1 MLKWGLHIIEIMQED
16 LVIYT
21 PMYVTFFWA
30 VLLII
35 TKRENNRAK
44 FFLGI
49 FMFAAFLLYLSHAQ
63 FFKKHTLTFHYF
75 DSIYMFSSLSVY
87 PLYYWYI
94 RLLSIETTY
103 RSKNLLLLF
112 PGLALAI
119 ASFVVYL
126 MMGNDERTS
135 YINNYIFK
143 EQPNTHLSV
152 LMKIQRAFFLIS
164 RIIFI
169 LQVIILVFVGRKLII
184 HHQKNIANFYS
195 NLENR
200 SILWV
205 KYMLYSILVTSF
217 MSIIFNLLGRS
228 FFLDVPFILLIPS
241 LVFSVLLFFI
251 GFLGYMQNH
260 TVYDLQ
266 LDVLQSEHIDAKKTN
281 TERLKEK
288 LIDLFVNGKAYKNP
302 DLKIIQVSEMLNTNR
317 TYISK
322 LINTE
327 FSCTFSE
334 FVNRY
339 RIEEAKY
346 LLCEESSK
354 NYSLDYIAE
363 KSGFGSMVNFMRVFR
378 EIEGK
383 TPGHFREIKAKNRQT
398 G

>member
-1 MLKWGLHIIEIMQED
+1 MLED

-21 PMYVTFFWA
+21 PMYITLFWA
-30 VLLII
+30 IVLLI

-44 FFLGI
+44 FFLGV
-49 FMFAAFLLYLSHAQ
+49 FMFTAFLLYLSHAH
-63 FFKKHTLTFHYF
+63 FFKKHIASFQYF

-94 RLLSIETTY
+94 RLLSVETNY
-103 RSKNLLLLF
+103 RQKNLLLLL
-112 PGLALAI
+112 PGVLLALA
-119 ASFVVYL
+119 SFVIYRL
-126 MMGNDERTS
+126 MGDEEKLL
-135 YINNYIFK
+135 YITGYVFK
-143 EQPNTHLSV
+143 EQQITELTK
-152 LMKIQRAFFLIS
+152 LMQIQRAIYVVS

-169 LQVIILVFVGRKLII
+169 VQVLVLLFHGRKLII
-184 HHQKNIANFYS
+184 NHQKNIANFYS

-205 KYMLYSILVTSF
+205 KYMLYSIVVTSL
-217 MSIIFNLLGRS
+217 MSLVFNLVGRS
-228 FFLDVPFILLIPS
+228 FFLDLPEILMIPS
-241 LVFSVLLFFI
+241 LVFSILLFFI
-251 GFLGYMQNH
+251 GVQGYMQNH

-266 LDVLQSEHIDAKKTN
+266 LDVLQGEAVTTKKINTN
-281 TERLKEK
+281 KLKEK
-288 LIDLFVNGKAYKNP
+288 LIELFLHEKVYKNP
-302 DLKIIQVSEMLNTNR
+302 DLKITQISEMLNTNR

-339 RIEEAKY
+339 RVKEAKQ

-378 EIEGK
+378 DIEGT
-383 TPGHFREIKAKNRQT
+383 TPGKYREMKLNNRKVS
-398 G
+398 

>member
-1 MLKWGLHIIEIMQED
+1 MLED

-21 PMYVTFFWA
+21 PMYITLFWA
-30 VLLII
+30 IVLLI

-44 FFLGI
+44 FFLGV
-49 FMFAAFLLYLSHAQ
+49 FLFTAFLLYLSHAH
-63 FFKKHTLTFHYF
+63 FFKKHIASFQYF

-94 RLLSIETTY
+94 RLLSVETNY
-103 RSKNLLLLF
+103 RQKNLLLLL
-112 PGLALAI
+112 PGVLLALA
-119 ASFVVYL
+119 SFVIYRL
-126 MMGNDERTS
+126 MGDEEKLL
-135 YINNYIFK
+135 YITGYVFK
-143 EQPNTHLSV
+143 EQQITELTK
-152 LMKIQRAFFLIS
+152 LMQIQRAIYVVS

-169 LQVIILVFVGRKLII
+169 VQVLVLLFHGRKLII
-184 HHQKNIANFYS
+184 NHQKNIANFYS

-205 KYMLYSILVTSF
+205 KYMLYSIVVTSL
-217 MSIIFNLLGRS
+217 MSLVFNLVGRS
-228 FFLDVPFILLIPS
+228 FFLDLPEILMIPS
-241 LVFSVLLFFI
+241 LVFSILLFFI
-251 GFLGYMQNH
+251 GVQGYMQNH

-266 LDVLQSEHIDAKKTN
+266 LDVLQGEAVTTKKINTN
-281 TERLKEK
+281 KLKEK
-288 LIDLFVNGKAYKNP
+288 LIELFLHEKVYKNP
-302 DLKIIQVSEMLNTNR
+302 DLKITQISEMLNTNR

-339 RIEEAKY
+339 RVKEAKQ

-378 EIEGK
+378 DIEGT
-383 TPGHFREIKAKNRQT
+383 TPGKYREMKLNNRKVS
-398 G
+398 